1 MSFNENNNEKE
12 NDINKIINNKKVNL
26 FKKVD
31 IQMKLNFLPKSEKK
45 LKEKGEEVIL
55 PYIYKN
61 RENSGKKM
69 ILLQNFCNSIYSKK
83 NNRTLGE
90 INSIREKMAD
100 VLNDSKLKAI
110 EEIKHYFFINKFPNE
125 INFKKNKNKLE
136 EIYKKINEKKV
147 KLKPFSLKKLNLI
160 SRNKAERIYQDEE
173 KFTYL
178 TTLNIKKENKE
189 NKENKEK
196 NKMSNSIDTYSKRN
210 RKYNFEDYASN
221 QISVKH
227 QILYKL
233 NKNRNDKLPLI
244 KKKNKIFNDIVE
256 MSKLIPDKNEINK
269 EAKIINYDDYM
280 RMKELKII
288 K

>member
-125 INFKKNKNKLE
+125 INFKKDKNKLD

-178 TTLNIKKENKE
+178 TTLNIK
-189 NKENKEK
+189 KENKEK

>member
-31 IQMKLNFLPKSEKK
+31 IQMKLNFSPKSEKK

-125 INFKKNKNKLE
+125 INFKKNKNKLD

-178 TTLNIKKENKE
+178 TTLNIK
-189 NKENKEK
+189 KENKEK

>member
-178 TTLNIKKENKE
+178 TTLNIKN
-189 NKENKEK
+189 ENKEK

>member
-1 MSFNENNNEKE
+1 MSFNENNNGKE

-136 EIYKKINEKKV
+136 EIYKKINEKEV

>member
-189 NKENKEK
+189 K

-233 NKNRNDKLPLI
+233 NKNRNDKLP
-244 KKKNKIFNDIVE
+244 
-256 MSKLIPDKNEINK
+256 
-269 EAKIINYDDYM
+269 
-280 RMKELKII
+280 
-288 K
+288 

>member
-189 NKENKEK
+189 K

-244 KKKNKIFNDIVE
+244 KKKNKNFNDIVE

>member
-83 NNRTLGE
+83 NIRTLGE

-125 INFKKNKNKLE
+125 INFKKDKNKLD

-178 TTLNIKKENKE
+178 TTLNIK
-189 NKENKEK
+189 KENKEK

>member
-125 INFKKNKNKLE
+125 INFKKDKNKLD

-178 TTLNIKKENKE
+178 TTLNIKN
-189 NKENKEK
+189 ENKEK

>member
-31 IQMKLNFLPKSEKK
+31 IQMKLNFSPKSEKK

-189 NKENKEK
+189 K

>member
-189 NKENKEK
+189 K

>member
-1 MSFNENNNEKE
+1 MSFNENNKEKE

-189 NKENKEK
+189 K